1 MKNKEKVKIDF
12 TYQNILESNNYKY
25 EINSRYGFGKFV
37 LNNIQRIINGY
48 FVLNPENNQEFYI
61 STINNQ
67 IFIFTIKLVIDDNL
81 QNIDNIMLNSQ
92 NTFII
97 SNYQFPIK
105 FYIDV
110 KNSSS
115 YNINLKIK
123 NPDIGTDLFI
133 YLQNF
138 TYESY
143 ICEKKNNNYN
153 KISKLNITYFE
164 LEAYLII
171 SLFKT
176 QKLNLNEKY
185 ILIEINEKEY
195 TFTYLKNLSYIE
207 FDILGYNTEKN
218 YNYLSKAVYFY
229 GALNEKNQKT
239 EYLLPDVK
247 TFEFATCSNNIFN
260 LTFKFQN
267 KTTYNYYN
275 DTKNE
280 HYGKLLYEQN
290 ENDVFIE
297 IENLN
302 ETNELVYYTLK
313 CGIEKD
319 VFYFPEGSNVNR
331 TYSNKKFEIK
341 YSNIEKKN
349 VNFNFNERYFLR
361 INASSLLSN
370 HSICYQKKYSI
381 EEIKNIKNF
390 DVNIETDDIIGYSV
404 VAFFYDDNVEE
415 MYISYDIDDYKYEKP
430 KFIILIIIILVSFG
444 LIIFI
449 VFVYL
454 FSKVKQMEQNIEEL
468 EDIDYQNRNRE
479 NSIYSFDSKSSI
491 SSYDNEK

>member
-1 MKNKEKVKIDF
+1 M
-12 TYQNILESNNYKY
+12 
-25 EINSRYGFGKFV
+25 
-37 LNNIQRIINGY
+37 
-48 FVLNPENNQEFYI
+48 
-61 STINNQ
+61 
-67 IFIFTIKLVIDDNL
+67 
-81 QNIDNIMLNSQ
+81 
-92 NTFII
+92 
-97 SNYQFPIK
+97 
-105 FYIDV
+105 
-110 KNSSS
+110 
-115 YNINLKIK
+115 
-123 NPDIGTDLFI
+123 
-133 YLQNF
+133 
-138 TYESY
+138 
-143 ICEKKNNNYN
+143 
-153 KISKLNITYFE
+153 
-164 LEAYLII
+164 
-171 SLFKT
+171 
-176 QKLNLNEKY
+176 NLNEKY
-185 ILIEINEKEY
+185 ILIEFNEKEY

-280 HYGKLLYEQN
+280 HYGKFLYEQN

-349 VNFNFNERYFLR
+349 VNFNFN
-361 INASSLLSN
+361 
-370 HSICYQKKYSI
+370 
-381 EEIKNIKNF
+381 
-390 DVNIETDDIIGYSV
+390 
-404 VAFFYDDNVEE
+404 
-415 MYISYDIDDYKYEKP
+415 
-430 KFIILIIIILVSFG
+430 
-444 LIIFI
+444 
-449 VFVYL
+449 
-454 FSKVKQMEQNIEEL
+454 
-468 EDIDYQNRNRE
+468 
-479 NSIYSFDSKSSI
+479 
-491 SSYDNEK
+491 